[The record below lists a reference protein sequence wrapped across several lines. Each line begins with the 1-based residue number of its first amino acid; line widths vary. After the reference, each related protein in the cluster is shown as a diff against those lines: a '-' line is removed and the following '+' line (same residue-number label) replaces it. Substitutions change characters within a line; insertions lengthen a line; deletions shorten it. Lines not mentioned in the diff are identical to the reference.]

1 MSRQEAA
8 IGPDAPVLVL
18 DPSRAQRELIQ
29 AVVERAGFRSQAVST
44 GEQALEAVRREPPQV
59 VVLEVRL
66 ADISGYEVCVVLRE
80 EFGDAIGIVF
90 VSGDRTDPDDRVTGL
105 SVGADE
111 YLAKPLEGDELQA
124 ALRRL
129 ARRPGP
135 NHLRATALREAGL
148 TARELEV
155 LHLLATE
162 LSGPEIADHLVV
174 SLNTVRSHTKAIFA
188 KLGVNSRRAAVRR
201 ASDLDLLTHS
211 RS

>member
-8 IGPDAPVLVL
+8 IGPDAPVLVV

-155 LHLLATE
+155 LHLLAE
-162 LSGPEIADHLVV
+162 GHQQHANRERLSVAER
-174 SLNTVRSHTKAIFA
+174 TVAKHIEHILAKVPARSRAEAVAI
-188 KLGVNSRRAAVRR
+188 
-201 ASDLDLLTHS
+201 T
-211 RS
+211 

>member
-1 MSRQEAA
+1 VSRQEAA
-8 IGPDAPVLVL
+8 IGPDAPVLVV

-135 NHLRATALREAGL
+135 NHLRAIALREAGL
-148 TARELEV
+148 TARELEL
-155 LHLLATE
+155 LHLLAE
-162 LSGPEIADHLVV
+162 GHQQHANAERLSVAERTLAKHIEHIL
-174 SLNTVRSHTKAIFA
+174 A
-188 KLGVNSRRAAVRR
+188 KLPARSRAQAV
-201 ASDLDLLTHS
+201 AIT
-211 RS
+211 